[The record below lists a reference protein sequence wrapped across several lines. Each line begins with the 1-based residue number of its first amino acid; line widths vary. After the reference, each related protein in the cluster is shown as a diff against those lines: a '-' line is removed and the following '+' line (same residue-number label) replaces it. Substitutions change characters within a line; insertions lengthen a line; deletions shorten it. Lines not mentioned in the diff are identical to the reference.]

1 MPRPV
6 GLPEPRE
13 TGWKGTEAEGLPFFP
28 PKLPHPQSNNA
39 DKLKTPTADN
49 NHAFLPSNDLNMSL
63 TSDAFWA
70 FTHLPTH

>member
-1 MPRPV
+1 
-6 GLPEPRE
+6 
-13 TGWKGTEAEGLPFFP
+13 LPFFP

-39 DKLKTPTADN
+39 DKPKTPTADN